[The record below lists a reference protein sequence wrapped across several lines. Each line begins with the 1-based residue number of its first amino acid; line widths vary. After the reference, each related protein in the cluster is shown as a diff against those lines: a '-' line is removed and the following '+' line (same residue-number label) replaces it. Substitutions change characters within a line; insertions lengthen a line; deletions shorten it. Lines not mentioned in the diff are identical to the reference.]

1 MQKKRGRRSE
11 VSSDAPTDSKAQPA
25 RMKGADRRRQLL
37 EASVACF
44 SEYGFQG
51 TTTAK
56 LAKAAR
62 VSEPVL
68 YQHFSSKQ
76 ELFVALLEEMAR
88 EVLRVWRKAIA
99 PLRSPLDQLRVLMR
113 LNPATADPRGQHLY
127 RIIFS
132 AQAEFNEPMIQAALR
147 SHYQQYAKFLG
158 NLIKRAQRA
167 GLVRKDVSAV
177 GLAWQLIHSAIG
189 FALIKPLD
197 VPGHATPATVEQAIG
212 LLMEQLSG
220 QPQRERPA

>member
-1 MQKKRGRRSE
+1 
-11 VSSDAPTDSKAQPA
+11 
-25 RMKGADRRRQLL
+25 
-37 EASVACF
+37 
-44 SEYGFQG
+44 
-51 TTTAK
+51 
-56 LAKAAR
+56 
-62 VSEPVL
+62 
-68 YQHFSSKQ
+68 
-76 ELFVALLEEMAR
+76 MAR
-88 EVLRVWRKAIA
+88 EVIRVWRRAIA

-132 AQAEFNEPMIQAALR
+132 AQAEFNEPTIQAALR

-167 GLVRKDVSAV
+167 GMVRADVSAV

-189 FALIKPLD
+189 FALIKPLEIS
-197 VPGHATPATVEQAIG
+197 GHATPATVEQVIG

-220 QPQRERPA
+220 QLNGEGVRKT

>member
-1 MQKKRGRRSE
+1 
-11 VSSDAPTDSKAQPA
+11 
-25 RMKGADRRRQLL
+25 MKGADRRRQLL

-44 SEYGFQG
+44 SEFGYQG

-56 LAKAAR
+56 LAKAAH

-68 YQHFSSKQ
+68 YQHFASKQ
-76 ELFVALLEEMAR
+76 DLFVALLEEMAR
-88 EVLRVWRKAIA
+88 EVIRVWRKAIA
-99 PLRSPLDQLRVLMR
+99 PLRSPLDQLRVIMR
-113 LNPATADPRGQHLY
+113 LNPATADPRGRHLY

-132 AQAEFNEPMIQAALR
+132 AQAEFNEPTIQAALR
-147 SHYQQYAKFLG
+147 THYQQYAQFLG
-158 NLIKRAQRA
+158 NLIKRSQRA

-189 FALIKPLD
+189 FALIKPLEIS
-197 VPGHATPATVEQAIG
+197 GHATPATVEQAIG

-220 QPQRERPA
+220 QRGESKSS

>member
-1 MQKKRGRRSE
+1 MSRAQGRGSKKS
-11 VSSDAPTDSKAQPA
+11 
-25 RMKGADRRRQLL
+25 RMKGEDRRRQLL
-37 EASVACF
+37 EASIACF
-44 SEYGFQG
+44 SEFGYQG

-56 LAKAAR
+56 LAKAAHI
-62 VSEPVL
+62 SEPVL

-76 ELFVALLEEMAR
+76 DLFVVLLEEMAR
-88 EVLRVWRKAIA
+88 EVIRVWKKAVA
-99 PLRSPLDQLRVLMR
+99 PLRSPLDQLRVIMR

-147 SHYQQYAKFLG
+147 SHYQQYARFLSS
-158 NLIKRAQRA
+158 LLKRCQRV

-189 FALIKPLD
+189 FALIKPLE
-197 VPGHATPATVEQAIG
+197 VPGHATPATVEQVIG

-220 QPQRERPA
+220 QLGRSSEA